1 MAMRPPFEACKY
13 VDEYQSL
20 KKLDYNNNLCMIQIV
35 VKLMRKEIKFL
46 CYKFLNDHY
55 MIGGTTS

>member
-46 CYKFLNDHY
+46 CYKFLNDH
-55 MIGGTTS
+55 